1 MTLSERNDVLKGG
14 IILSLICLVIC
25 IVASVKVIPVYP
37 SMEQE
42 ITVRSGGIFHIL
54 AEKPFNVKLLAVNC
68 CIMVSVLF
76 SLLSIIL
83 IYFSFE
89 KTQSPEILFIAFF
102 AASFAPETLRL
113 IIPLGKTYDI
123 PSLYYLMV
131 SRIILFCRCFGIF
144 SLFAAGMYAVGFG
157 AQRQRNVIMVIT
169 VIALFIALGV
179 PVDTQTWNAGLNM
192 ISGYTK
198 MFLLIEIGTFIFTTI
213 SFFIVAWLRG
223 SREFVYIGTGAVL
236 VFLGRNILLGA
247 DTWVGS
253 VAGPV
258 SLVLG
263 TWLICKNLHKVYLWL

>member
-1 MTLSERNDVLKGG
+1 MTLSERNDVFKGG
-14 IILSLICLVIC
+14 IVISLICLLIC
-25 IVASVKVIPVYP
+25 IAASIKVIPVYP

-42 ITVRSGGIFHIL
+42 VIARSRGIFHTL
-54 AEKPFNVKLLAVNC
+54 AEKLFNAQFLAVNC

-76 SLLSIIL
+76 SFLSIFL

-113 IIPLGKTYDI
+113 IIPLGHIYDI

-131 SRIILFCRCFGIF
+131 SRVILFCRCFGIF
-144 SLFAAGMYAVGFG
+144 SLFAASMYAVGFG
-157 AQRQRNVIMVIT
+157 AQRQRNVIMVIV

-179 PVDTQTWNAGLNM
+179 PVDNQTWDAGLNM
-192 ISGYTK
+192 ISGYNK
-198 MFLLIEIGTFIFTTI
+198 MFFLIEIGTFIFTTI
-213 SFFIVAWLRG
+213 SFFIVAWSRG

-236 VFLGRNILLGA
+236 VFFGRNILLGA
-247 DTWVGS
+247 DTW
-253 VAGPV
+253 AGPAAGTV